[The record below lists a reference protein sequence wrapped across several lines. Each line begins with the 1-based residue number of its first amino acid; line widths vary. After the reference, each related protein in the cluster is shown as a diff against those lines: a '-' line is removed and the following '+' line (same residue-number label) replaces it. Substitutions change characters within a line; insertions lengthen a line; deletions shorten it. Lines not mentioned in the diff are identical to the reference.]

1 MVKDLK
7 LNNNNKKPQKINNN
21 IETTNNKKN
30 NKNETIDKHWK
41 NSREFNDDDED
52 DDDDNNE
59 EKEEKEE
66 KKIKKPKNTNVNKR
80 NNNNDN
86 ESNDDDDDDD
96 DDDKEYKKENESDDD
111 DKSSKKRKISEFEND
126 NQQDEESDKENEEKE
141 FELLSKTATINGKP
155 VKVPKGARKYLKGE
169 IVAPTGI
176 KNPFMKTRLNK
187 IGELKLESAKAAQK
201 MEMLLQHDVGFIV
214 PENDREKTY
223 KLTQNKI
230 ASSVD
235 IQSSGKVFDLALEP
249 NGPYKIQ
256 YSKNGRY
263 LLLAGAKGHFSMIDW
278 QRGKKFTE
286 RHLASPIRDAVFLQN
301 ESMFALAQKK
311 YTYIY
316 NQDGVEMH
324 WLKDHY
330 DPKFLDYLPYHFL
343 LVSATNKGKI
353 IYEDISIGQKVV
365 ESFYHGPLS
374 AMCKNPQNAV
384 MNLGFTT
391 GVVQMWIPKS
401 RNPIVKIHCHKSPIT
416 SMAVN
421 LSGNHLVTSGLDG
434 MIKIFDLRN
443 TYEEMHAFRTKFTPN
458 SISLSGTNVLA
469 VAGDKET
476 YLWKNPFDTSVK
488 EPYLIH
494 KNASFARNVQFCP
507 FEDVLGIGTDNG
519 FSSILVPGSGIAN
532 YDSMEADPFAS
543 KKMKR
548 EQDIKALLE
557 KIPHDMI
564 TLDPNIIGTIQ
575 QDVKTDE
582 NKYKRQ
588 DKQRLDKNRQYDPKK
603 LEEIKQKNKER
614 KEKLESEILNP
625 SSNKSALSRFEKR

>member
-7 LNNNNKKPQKINNN
+7 LNNNNKKPSQKTNNN
-21 IETTNNKKN
+21 KIIETNNKKN
-30 NKNETIDKHWK
+30 NKNETVDKHWK
-41 NSREFNDDDED
+41 NSREFNDDDE
-52 DDDDNNE
+52 E
-59 EKEEKEE
+59 EEEEQQQQQK
-66 KKIKKPKNTNVNKR
+66 TNVNKR
-80 NNNNDN
+80 NNKNDN
-86 ESNDDDDDDD
+86 ESDDDDDD
-96 DDDKEYKKENESDDD
+96 EYEKENESDNDND

-126 NQQDEESDKENEEKE
+126 NQQDEESDKEDEEKE
-141 FELLSKTATINGKP
+141 FELSSKITTINGKP

-176 KNPFMKTRLNK
+176 KNPFMKTRINK

-214 PENDREKTY
+214 AENDREKTY

-353 IYEDISIGQKVV
+353 IYEDISVGQKVV
-365 ESFYHGPLS
+365 ESFYSGPLS

-391 GVVQMWIPKS
+391 GIVQMWIPKS
-401 RNPIVKIHCHKSPIT
+401 RNPIVKLHCHKSPIT
-416 SMAVN
+416 SMAVS

-458 SISLSGTNVLA
+458 SISLSHTNVLA

-494 KNASFARNVQFCP
+494 KNASMARNVQFCP

-548 EQDIKALLE
+548 EQDIKSLLE

-564 TLDPNIIGTIQ
+564 SLDPNIIGTIQ
-575 QDVKTDE
+575 QGVKTDE
-582 NKYKRQ
+582 NKHKRQ
-588 DKQRLDKNRQYDPKK
+588 DKQRQDKNRQFDPKK
-603 LEEIKQKNKER
+603 LEETKQKNKER

-625 SSNKSALSRFEKR
+625 SSNKSALSRFERR

>member
-1 MVKDLK
+1 MAKDLK
-7 LNNNNKKPQKINNN
+7 PINNNKQKTSN
-21 IETTNNKKN
+21 IETN
-30 NKNETIDKHWK
+30 NKNKNFNKNQTVDKHWK
-41 NSREFNDDDED
+41 NAREFNDDNDDDED
-52 DDDDNNE
+52 DDD
-59 EKEEKEE
+59 EKEEKTN
-66 KKIKKPKNTNVNKR
+66 KQPTKNVNKK
-80 NNNNDN
+80 NND
-86 ESNDDDDDDD
+86 SDDDDDDNESE
-96 DDDKEYKKENESDDD
+96 DDKG
-111 DKSSKKRKISEFEND
+111 DKSLKKRKISEFEND
-126 NQQDEESDKENEEKE
+126 KEDEEESDKEDEQTT
-141 FELLSKTATINGKP
+141 FESNKPTINGKP
-155 VKVPKGARKYLKGE
+155 IKVPKGARKYLKGE

-176 KNPFMKTRLNK
+176 KNPYMKTKINK

-223 KLTQNKI
+223 KLTQNMI
-230 ASSVD
+230 ASKVD
-235 IQSSGKVFDLALEP
+235 IQSSAKVFDLALEP
-249 NGPYKIQ
+249 NGPYKFQ

-263 LLLAGAKGHFSMIDW
+263 LLLAGASGHFSMIDW

-286 RHLASPIRDAVFLQN
+286 RHLGSPIRDAVFLQN
-301 ESMFALAQKK
+301 ETMFALAQKK

-343 LVSATNKGKI
+343 LVSATNKGKL
-353 IYEDISIGQKVV
+353 IYEDISVGQKVV

-374 AMCKNPQNAV
+374 AMCKNPQNGV
-384 MNLGFTT
+384 MNLGFST
-391 GVVQMWIPKS
+391 GIVQMWIPKS

-416 SMAVN
+416 SMAVS

-443 TYEEMHAFRTKFTPN
+443 TYEEMHSFATRFTPN
-458 SISLSGTNVLA
+458 AISLSDTNVLA
-469 VAGDKET
+469 VAGDKKT
-476 YLWKNPFDTSVK
+476 FIWKNPFDTSIK
-488 EPYLIH
+488 EPYLVH
-494 KNASFARNVQFCP
+494 QNPSYARNVQFCP
-507 FEDVLGIGTDNG
+507 FEDVLGIGTESG

-564 TLDPNIIGTIQ
+564 TLDPNVIGTIQ

-582 NKYKRQ
+582 NKHRRQ
-588 DKQRLDKNRQYDPKK
+588 DKPRVDRNRQFDPKK

-625 SSNKSALSRFEKR
+625 SSNKSALSRFERK

>member
-7 LNNNNKKPQKINNN
+7 LNNNNKKQQKTNNSKEINNL
-21 IETTNNKKN
+21 
-30 NKNETIDKHWK
+30 NKNETVDKHWK
-41 NSREFNDDDED
+41 NSREFNDDEDEED
-52 DDDDNNE
+52 ENEDNKN
-59 EKEEKEE
+59 
-66 KKIKKPKNTNVNKR
+66 KKSNVNKR
-80 NNNNDN
+80 NND
-86 ESNDDDDDDD
+86 EDEDDDDEE
-96 DDDKEYKKENESDDD
+96 EYEKENESDNE
-111 DKSSKKRKISEFEND
+111 DKSSKKRKISEFENEK
-126 NQQDEESDKENEEKE
+126 QEDEESDKEDEEKE
-141 FELLSKTATINGKP
+141 FELLSKASTINGKP

-187 IGELKLESAKAAQK
+187 IGELKLESAKSAQK

-214 PENDREKTY
+214 AENDKEKTY

-230 ASSVD
+230 ASKVD

-263 LLLAGAKGHFSMIDW
+263 LLLAGSKGHFSMIDW

-330 DPKFLDYLPYHFL
+330 DPKFIDYLPYHFL
-343 LVSATNKGKI
+343 LVTATNKGKI

-365 ESFYHGPLS
+365 ESYYHGPLS

-401 RNPIVKIHCHKSPIT
+401 RNPIVKLHCHKSPIT
-416 SMAVN
+416 SMAVS

-476 YLWKNPFDTSVK
+476 YIWKNPFDTSVK

-582 NKYKRQ
+582 NKHKRQ
-588 DKQRLDKNRQYDPKK
+588 DKHRLDKNRQYDPKK
-603 LEEIKQKNKER
+603 LEEIKQRNKER
-614 KEKLESEILNP
+614 KEKIESEILNP
-625 SSNKSALSRFEKR
+625 SSNKSALSRFERK